1 MEGEGS
7 EVRGSVEWESKGGRG
22 GKEVGGRGKGE
33 RGEGEKRVWL
43 SGEEGSRRMGREKDK
58 ECVRGKMRG
67 SRKRESMGK

>member
-1 MEGEGS
+1 M
-7 EVRGSVEWESKGGRG
+7 GGG
-22 GKEVGGRGKGE
+22 GKGE